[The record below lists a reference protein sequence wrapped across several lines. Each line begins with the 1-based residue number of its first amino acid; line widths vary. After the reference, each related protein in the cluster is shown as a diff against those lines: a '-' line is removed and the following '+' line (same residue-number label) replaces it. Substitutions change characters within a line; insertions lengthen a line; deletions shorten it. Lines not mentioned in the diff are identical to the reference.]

1 MSWKEITIRCVGTKA
16 NATRVLLGRHVN
28 RDGGA
33 SKEVGPARATQA
45 GFMEPSLIDGKFVL
59 DQATQCAVTI

>member
-1 MSWKEITIRCVGTKA
+1 MSWKEITMRCVGTKA
-16 NATRVLLGRHVN
+16 NGTGLLLGRHVN
-28 RDGGA
+28 REGGA
-33 SKEVGPARATQA
+33 KVVGPARATQA